1 MKYIY
6 KAVSREGLGLFIA
19 ASLCTTTAH
28 AVSINKDG
36 TFADLPENPDALYV
50 GDGGTGSLIIKQGET
65 VVAGQTSGGISGSV
79 LGYDN
84 GDSGTVDVDGGTWY
98 DSVTSSNDPSGKG
111 TTTVGGSGDGT
122 LNIKNG
128 GNMYAMFINIG
139 QNGSGN
145 GVVNVDGADS
155 HLFVTADSSSGI
167 TVGTNGTGTLNITN
181 GGKVTSNSSSSVGH
195 GKKANG
201 TVNVSGKG
209 SNLTITSGGLS
220 VGGSGTGTLN
230 VTSGGTINSNGG
242 AIAAASGSTGI
253 ATISGA
259 GSSWDLGADRTLSIG
274 FSSKDGTEAESTGT
288 LVVADQGRVVAGNG
302 INVAGDGSTIYI
314 GAEEGSAATAPGTL
328 ETPKIDLLN
337 ASNALVFNHSDT
349 SGNYLFSPK
358 VSGKGTVTNLNG
370 TTVLTGENTY
380 TGGTTISGGTLQLG
394 DGSTAGT
401 LVGNVVNN
409 SEFVINNPAETTLSG
424 VISGTGSM
432 TQQGDGTTI
441 LTAQNSYTG
450 KTIVNAG
457 ALRTNEVD
465 SIATSN
471 EVNVNG
477 GVFDLNGNNQL
488 VNRLGGT
495 GGEVQLNGATLT
507 VNNATSADDSRYA
520 GNIVDGTSE
529 SSLTKTGD
537 GSLTLTGKTG
547 WTGDTHIDGGELV
560 LDGSNGG
567 AQLVSNII
575 AKDNTALSL
584 RNGARLTGWIDPTD
598 VNIDKSSSWDMTA
611 DSVVNDVNLAGT
623 IRYIAPT
630 TSPMTS
636 GHTLTANNWHGQDG
650 TLVMNTVLGDDD
662 SVTDKL
668 LVNGDTS
675 GNTFMQINNV
685 GGHGAKTVEGIE
697 VVDVKGL
704 SDGTFTKS
712 GRIVAGAYDYDLVQ
726 KGANWYLTSKG
737 EKQPIVPIDPNKPI
751 APPIDPVDPEEPVVP
766 IEPPAKLPILPL
778 EPSKPTTPESGQ
790 QGTPTVRPES
800 ASYTAN
806 LAAANTMF
814 VTRLHDRLGETQY
827 TDALTGEQKVTS
839 LWLRQVGGHNNWKD
853 SSGQLNTQSNRYVVQ
868 LGGDLAQ
875 WSNDGLQRLHL
886 GAMAGYGN
894 NSSNTHS
901 KVTGY
906 HSKGS
911 VNGYSAGLYATWYEN
926 DETHQGTYVDSWAQY
941 GWFNNDVK
949 GQDIQGE
956 SYKSSGIT
964 ASIELGYT
972 HKLGEYTGSQGSLNE
987 WYIQPQAQAI
997 WMGVKADDHRESNGT
1012 RVNGE
1017 GDDNIQTRLGVRTYL
1032 KGHSKVDDGKNR
1044 TFQPF
1049 VEVNW
1054 IHNTQ
1059 DFGTRMDGESVYQ
1072 SGARDIGEIKTGV
1085 EGQLNNNLNLWGNV
1099 GVQVGD
1105 KGYNDAAAMV
1115 GVKYSF

>member
-6 KAVSREGLGLFIA
+6 KAVSREGLGLIIV
-19 ASLCTTTAH
+19 ASLCSTAAH
-28 AVSINKDG
+28 AVTVNG
-36 TFADLPENPDALYV
+36 TKTVADLPANPDALYV
-50 GDGGTGSLIIKQGET
+50 GESGTGSLLIKQGET
-65 VVAGQTSGGISGSV
+65 VVAGQDTGGDTGSV
-79 LGYDN
+79 LGYSR
-84 GDSGTVDVDGGTWY
+84 GDSGTVTVNGGTWY
-98 DSVTSSNDPSGKG
+98 DSVTSANAPSGRG
-111 TTTVGGSGDGT
+111 TTAVGGGGVGT
-122 LNIKNG
+122 LNINNG
-128 GNMYAMFINIG
+128 GKMYTMFINVG
-139 QNGSGN
+139 QNRGGT
-145 GVVNVDGADS
+145 GVVNVDGANS
-155 HLFVTADSSSGI
+155 HIFATADSGSGI
-167 TVGTNGTGTLNITN
+167 TVGTSGTGTVNITN
-181 GGKVTSNSSSSVGH
+181 GGKITSTSGTSIGYNADS
-195 GKKANG
+195 NG
-201 TVNVSGKG
+201 TVNISGSG
-209 SNLTITSGGLS
+209 SNWTVTDGPMRVGASG
-220 VGGSGTGTLN
+220 VGTLN
-230 VTSGGTINSNGG
+230 ISADGSLNSDGGEI
-242 AIAAASGSTGI
+242 ASGSGSFGT
-253 ATISGA
+253 ASISGP
-259 GSSWDLGADRTLSIG
+259 GSTWNVGTNNTLSIG
-274 FSSKDGTEAESTGT
+274 FTSTDASVTQSTGT
-288 LVVADQGRVVAGNG
+288 LIVENQGKMVAEGG
-302 INVAGDGSTIYI
+302 INVAGDGSKIYV
-314 GAEEGSAATAPGTL
+314 GAKEGSTATAPGTL
-328 ETPKIDLLN
+328 ETPTIDLRN
-337 ASNALVFNHSDT
+337 ANNALVFNHSDT
-349 SGNYLFSPK
+349 SGNYLFSPV
-358 VSGKGTVTNLNG
+358 VSGNGSVTNLNG
-370 TTVLTGENTY
+370 TTVLTGANTY

-394 DGSTAGT
+394 NGTTVGS
-401 LVGNVVNN
+401 LVGDVLNN

-432 TQQGDGTTI
+432 TQQGAGTTI
-441 LTAQNSYTG
+441 LTAQNTYTG

-457 ALRTNEVD
+457 SLRTDVVN

-477 GVFDLNGNNQL
+477 GVLDLNGNNQL

-495 GGEVQLNGATLT
+495 GGQVQLNGATLT
-507 VNNATSADDSRYA
+507 THNATTADNSTYA
-520 GNIVDGTSE
+520 GDIVDGTSKG
-529 SSLTKTGD
+529 SLTKTGD

-584 RNGARLTGWIDPTD
+584 RNGANLTGWIDPTD

-611 DSVVNDVNLAGT
+611 DSVVDDVNLAGT
-623 IRYIAPT
+623 IRYAAPT

-636 GHTLTANNWHGQDG
+636 GHTLTANNWNGQDG
-650 TLVMNTVLGDDD
+650 TLVMNTVLGDDA

-668 LVNGDTS
+668 LVNGNTS

-697 VVDVKGL
+697 VVDVKGQ

-712 GRIVAGAYDYDLVQ
+712 GRIVAGAYDYSLVK
-726 KGANWYLTSKG
+726 KGANWYLTSLDTTPPT
-737 EKQPIVPIDPNKPI
+737 EP
-751 APPIDPVDPEEPVVP
+751 APGV
-766 IEPPAKLPILPL
+766 PPAQPPL
-778 EPSKPTTPESGQ
+778 TSPDRSAPTPTPTPSESGQ

-839 LWLRQVGGHNNWKD
+839 LWLRQVGGHNNWRD
-853 SSGQLNTQSNRYVVQ
+853 SSGQLKTQSNRYVVQ

-886 GAMAGYGN
+886 GAMGGYGN
-894 NSSNTHS
+894 NSSNSHS
-901 KVTGY
+901 SVTGY

-911 VNGYSAGLYATWYEN
+911 VDGYSAGLYATWYEN

-1012 RVNGE
+1012 RINGE